1 MERQTQRPL
10 AFYLGLG
17 LLQGVL
23 LWLAGE
29 LWPEQ
34 PLARAAASFVL
45 FAVLVGSWQ
54 VQMLYGQ
61 LGERRR
67 WLGVLFCALLVGVLC
82 AALSWQFDG
91 ERWYRYR
98 EDGGQWL
105 LLGNVLIVFLLT
117 PFLQVAGTGRGEI
130 YPALARHAWNNGLTL
145 LLALV
150 LLGVFWAL
158 IGLWVSLFKM
168 LGVTFFADIF
178 LTSGFGWGASALV
191 CSIAIRI
198 SLERAPILDAL
209 RNVLQAMS
217 RFMLPITV
225 LILFLFAVT
234 LPLIG
239 LQSLWDTRHA
249 GRILLS
255 LLFAH
260 LCLVNGVF
268 QDGSQASGYPK
279 ALRWLVSASVLVLP
293 LLGGLAAY
301 GLWLRIDQYG
311 LTPERVVAALLVL
324 LANLH
329 ALALCGAA
337 LRRGGLWLIAL
348 RRSNPPLALLTV
360 GLLVLVQIGPLN
372 PQQLSVEN
380 QYQRLLQG
388 EESADPGYL
397 KYRLGKAGQQRLEH
411 LRSELH
417 GMPEAHRNALQ
428 EQLAALDASENWWE
442 WRREQRRVPVPLE
455 WLNTPPADADAL
467 QVLVLRNTY
476 TTCQSA
482 GCLLWSLD
490 LDEDGHEELL
500 VLPLGESGRRAQV
513 LGRGPDDEWAVRG
526 WYRTEHLD
534 DVIQA
539 LRAGEP
545 TQRVMP
551 SLPALRVGDL
561 QLEPSSTW

>member
-10 AFYLGLG
+10 VFYLGLG
-17 LLQGVL
+17 LFQGVL

-34 PLARAAASFVL
+34 PLARAVASFVL

-91 ERWYRYR
+91 ERWYRYQD
-98 EDGGQWL
+98 DGGQWL
-105 LLGNVLIVFLLT
+105 LLGNVLVVFLLT
-117 PFLQVAGTGRGEI
+117 PFLQVAGAGRGET

-150 LLGVFWAL
+150 LLGVFWSL

-168 LGVTFFADIF
+168 LGVTFFRDIF

-198 SLERAPILDAL
+198 SLERAQILDAL

-225 LILFLFAVT
+225 LILSLFAVT

-239 LQSLWDTRHA
+239 LQPLWDTRHA
-249 GRILLS
+249 GSILLS

-279 ALRWLVSASVLVLP
+279 ALRGLVSASVLVLP

-337 LRRGGLWLIAL
+337 LRRGELWLIAL
-348 RRSNPPLALLTV
+348 RGSNPPLALLTV

-372 PQQLSVEN
+372 PQQLSAEN

-397 KYRLGKAGQQRLEH
+397 KYRLGKAGQQRLER

-417 GMPEAHRNALQ
+417 SMPEAHRNALQ
-428 EQLAALDASENWWE
+428 EQLTALDESESWWG
-442 WRREQRRVPVPLE
+442 WKREQRRVHAPLE
-455 WLNTPPADADAL
+455 WLNTPPADADVLQAL
-467 QVLVLRNTY
+467 VQRSHY

-490 LDEDGHEELL
+490 LGEDGHEELL
-500 VLPLGESGRRAQV
+500 VLPLGELGRRV
-513 LGRGPDDEWAVRG
+513 HVFGRGPDGEWAMWG
-526 WYRTEHLD
+526 WYRTEHLHE
-534 DVIQA
+534 VIQA
-539 LRAGEP
+539 LRDGEQA
-545 TQRVMP
+545 QRVMP
-551 SLPALRVGDL
+551 SLPALRVGDV
-561 QLEPSSTW
+561 QLEPGPSW